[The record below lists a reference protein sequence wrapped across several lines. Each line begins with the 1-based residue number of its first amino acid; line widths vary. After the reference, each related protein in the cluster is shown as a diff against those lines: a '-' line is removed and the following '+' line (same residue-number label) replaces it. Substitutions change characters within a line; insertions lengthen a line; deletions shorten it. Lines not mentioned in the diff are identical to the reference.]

1 MKRIMNLARLSLIA
15 AGIMVLATLT
25 ACGAS
30 SSAGSGA
37 GSGAAKK
44 VSDEPKIGVAKI
56 VAHPA
61 LDALE
66 KGIVEEITA
75 AFPRAKIDLQ
85 NANGEPATASQIAQK
100 FKVDKVDVAVG
111 IATPTAMALANVLTD
126 IPVIYSAVT
135 DPVAAGLVA
144 SYDKGGEH
152 ITGTSDLP
160 PLEGQIDALL
170 ALAPKA
176 KRIGHIYN
184 AGEANSV
191 STAAKAEAYVKSK
204 GLEFVTATVTN
215 SAEVSQALT
224 SLVGRVDGIYLST
237 DNTVFSAI
245 STVADICLKAK
256 LPLVTADPSS
266 AEQVPVLAA
275 VGFNYYEMGKAT
287 GRIVVEVLK
296 GKKTADIPTYF
307 AKDPKEQALVINLDV
322 AKQIG
327 VTVPQDMV
335 SRASLVIGK

>member
-1 MKRIMNLARLSLIA
+1 MNKTIRFSGFVLIGTALMALA
-15 AGIMVLATLT
+15 
-25 ACGAS
+25 ACGADS
-30 SSAGSGA
+30 
-37 GSGAAKK
+37 AKK

-75 AFPRAKIDLQ
+75 AFPKAKIDLQ

-111 IATPTAMALANVLTD
+111 IATPTAIALANVLTD

-135 DPVAAGLVA
+135 DPVDAGLVA
-144 SYDKGGEH
+144 SFDKGGDH

-160 PLEGQIDALL
+160 PLEGQIDTLL
-170 ALAPKA
+170 ALAPNA

-184 AGEANSV
+184 AGEANSIT
-191 STAAKAEAYVKSK
+191 TAGKAEAYCKSK
-204 GLEFVTATVTN
+204 GIEFVTATVTN

-224 SLVGRVDGIYLST
+224 ALFGRVDGIYLST

-245 STVADICLKAK
+245 STVADLCIKAK

-266 AEQVPVLAA
+266 AETVPVLAA

-287 GRIVVEVLK
+287 GRIVVDVLK

-327 VTVPQDMV
+327 VTVPQNLID
-335 SRASLVIGK
+335 RASLVIGQ